1 MFVSLYRGIAS
12 NTPSL
17 PPTQKH
23 TLSSLLLSRA
33 RAPSAPHAL
42 LVFPAP
48 LQWADLARQL
58 LDLAPSTRALARAGL
73 LDTQPCALLC
83 RARVGHASFCDLVS
97 ETEAAPDAALVD
109 VPADLL
115 RPVSPLP
122 SAWELR
128 AFHSLLA
135 PAKRSAVLAATALVF
150 PVLARDTDAPLGSLV
165 EAVRAN
171 AQDVVLTGTV
181 VATGEWRGEFW
192 PALKS
197 RMGRTVVRGGSIEG

>member
-1 MFVSLYRGIAS
+1 
-12 NTPSL
+12 
-17 PPTQKH
+17 
-23 TLSSLLLSRA
+23 
-33 RAPSAPHAL
+33 
-42 LVFPAP
+42 
-48 LQWADLARQL
+48 
-58 LDLAPSTRALARAGL
+58 
-73 LDTQPCALLC
+73 
-83 RARVGHASFCDLVS
+83 
-97 ETEAAPDAALVD
+97 
-109 VPADLL
+109 
-115 RPVSPLP
+115 
-122 SAWELR
+122 LR